1 MATPHD
7 LSRTFNQSSP
17 HPTCRFSIGGQASC
31 HQIDLVSVNF
41 KPYPLLVAEQ
51 GMDGKKQFS
60 NSGWHATQCNTVF
73 FYFSV
78 VLANLGL
85 KSNLGNFISNCHPKM
100 VGTNHVS
107 VEEVQIDKRRH
118 VFSNKKIIKL

>member
-1 MATPHD
+1 MA
-7 LSRTFNQSSP
+7 S
-17 HPTCRFSIGGQASC
+17 
-31 HQIDLVSVNF
+31 
-41 KPYPLLVAEQ
+41 
-51 GMDGKKQFS
+51 
-60 NSGWHATQCNTVF
+60 NTVQHSGF

-107 VEEVQIDKRRH
+107 VEDVQIDKTRH
-118 VFSNKKIIKL
+118 VFSNKKIIKLSSFNHSFQIKPKNFPEPKTLACQIYDFKEMSEILRG